1 MKTPDLTAEQI
12 EAFEGMISRR
22 MENTDETREQ
32 AGLQIINYLIER
44 LPENA

>member
-1 MKTPDLTAEQI
+1 MKTPDLTTEQI

-22 MENTDETREQ
+22 MKNTDETREQ
-32 AGLQIINYLIER
+32 AGLHIINYLIER